1 MSQSRISIPNILSVA
16 SECATRSVGISM
28 DGLEEEI
35 YEARR
40 LAGLKNFNAHKQFLC
55 QQNLLD
61 LMKMLYGE
69 HWDPNREPCFSPD
82 LKGDS
87 PADPNFLK
95 LRLFGL
101 FVKAVFTLPIS
112 SAIVEMLFSRSA
124 HAAPPTRGAVVT
136 MLLSM
141 VVGRWGGSYAFVRGK
156 SRSAMK
162 DGTAA
167 SILLT
172 SELENLLADI
182 RAGWESSFKL
192 RNFSTGHILGWG

>member
-1 MSQSRISIPNILSVA
+1 
-16 SECATRSVGISM
+16 M

-69 HWDPNREPCFSPD
+69 HWDPNREPCFSPG

-95 LRLFGL
+95 LPLFGL

-141 VVGRWGGSYAFVRGK
+141 GVGRWGGSYAFVRGK

-192 RNFSTGHILGWG
+192 RNFSTGHVLGWG

>member
-1 MSQSRISIPNILSVA
+1 MSQPRIYIQNILSVV
-16 SECATRSVGISM
+16 SECATRSVGIST
-28 DGLEEEI
+28 DGLKDEI

-40 LAGLKNFNAHKQFLC
+40 LAGLKNFNAHKQYLC
-55 QQNLLD
+55 QQNLLE

-69 HWDPNREPCFSPD
+69 HWDPNREPSFSPD
-82 LKGDS
+82 LKGES

-95 LRLFGL
+95 LPLFGL

-124 HAAPPTRGAVVT
+124 HAAPPTRGAAVT
-136 MLLSM
+136 LLLS
-141 VVGRWGGSYAFVRGK
+141 VGWGSYAYVRSK

-172 SELENLLADI
+172 SELENLLADP

-192 RNFSTGHILGWG
+192 RNFSTGHVLGWG

>member
-95 LRLFGL
+95 LPLFGL

-112 SAIVEMLFSRSA
+112 SAIVEMLFSRCA
-124 HAAPPTRGAVVT
+124 HAAPPMHGATVT
-136 MLLSM
+136 LLLS
-141 VVGRWGGSYAFVRGK
+141 VGGGAGVGRQLCVRPRQVAFGDEGRHGRQHPAHVG
-156 SRSAMK
+156 A
-162 DGTAA
+162 
-167 SILLT
+167 
-172 SELENLLADI
+172 
-182 RAGWESSFKL
+182 
-192 RNFSTGHILGWG
+192 

>member
-1 MSQSRISIPNILSVA
+1 MSQPRIYIQNILSVV
-16 SECATRSVGISM
+16 SECATRSVGIST
-28 DGLEEEI
+28 DGLKDEI

-40 LAGLKNFNAHKQFLC
+40 LAGLKNFNAHKQYLC
-55 QQNLLD
+55 QQNLLE

-69 HWDPNREPCFSPD
+69 HWDPNREPAFSPD
-82 LKGDS
+82 LKGES

-95 LRLFGL
+95 LPLFGL

-112 SAIVEMLFSRSA
+112 SAIVEMLFSQSA
-124 HAAPPTRGAVVT
+124 HAPPRTHAWCRGHTVIER
-136 MLLSM
+136 
-141 VVGRWGGSYAFVRGK
+141 GGWGSYAYVRSK

-172 SELENLLADI
+172 SELENLLADP

-192 RNFSTGHILGWG
+192 RNFSTGHVLGWG